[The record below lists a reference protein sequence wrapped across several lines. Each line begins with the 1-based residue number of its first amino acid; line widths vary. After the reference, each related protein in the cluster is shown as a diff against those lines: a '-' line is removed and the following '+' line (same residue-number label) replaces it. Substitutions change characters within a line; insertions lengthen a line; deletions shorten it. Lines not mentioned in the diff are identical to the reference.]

1 MNHNLI
7 LKVILASTR
16 PGRKGSAVANW
27 IMDIL
32 ISYPEVEIELLDLL
46 EIDLPFLDEAAH
58 PRLGQYRNEHTLYW
72 SEKIDS
78 ADGFIIVTAEYN
90 HVAPPTLQNALN
102 FLHHEWSEKPVGF
115 VSYGGVSGGTR
126 AMDSLAATL
135 TTLGMMP
142 LPHAVNVPF
151 FSQYIDEKNVFRPGD
166 IQIKAAHQMIHH
178 LMRWARALKQMR
190 ESK

>member
-1 MNHNLI
+1 MKHNLI
-7 LKVILASTR
+7 FKVILASTR
-16 PGRKGSAVANW
+16 PGRKGPAVTKW
-27 IMDIL
+27 FLDIMAT
-32 ISYPEVEIELLDLL
+32 YPEMDIELLDLR
-46 EIDLPFLDEAAH
+46 EINLPFLDEPAH
-58 PRLGQYRNEHTLYW
+58 PRLRQYQNDHTLLW

-90 HVAPPTLQNALN
+90 HVAPPSLQNALN

-142 LPHAVNVPF
+142 LPQAVNIPF
-151 FSQYIDEKNVFRPGD
+151 FSQYIDEKNVFQPGD

-178 LMRWARALKQMR
+178 LIRWARALKQMR
-190 ESK
+190 ES